1 MKKTLLI
8 ASLALTF
15 AVFMAACNSC
25 NSNKFKQAENGLL
38 YRFETTNPEGAQ
50 PQAGDV
56 LVGELLLRLE
66 NDTLFTNVGNADR
79 IFQVAESP
87 MFKGDILEG
96 LLMMHVGEK
105 AIFKIPADSI
115 GNFMQESQMP
125 PMYKKGAGQF
135 FYYEIAL
142 MDIVTKDE
150 LAQEQA
156 NFIEEMN
163 QRKEEE
169 PATLAKYIADNNITV
184 KPTKSGLYVIVN
196 KKGTGAKVAAGKK
209 VSVNYT
215 GRLLDGTLF
224 DTSREADAKAADKVQ
239 PGRTYEPLTYT
250 VGAQSMIKGWDE
262 GIMGQP
268 AGSEITLVMPSELAY
283 GARGAG
289 KDILPYS
296 PLVFILTIE
305 SVE

>member
-8 ASLALTF
+8 ALWALTF
-15 AVFMAACNSC
+15 AVIMTACDK
-25 NSNKFKQAENGLL
+25 NKFKQAENGLL

-96 LLMMHVGEK
+96 LLMMHVGDK

-125 PMYKKGAGQF
+125 PMYKKDAGQF
-135 FYYEIAL
+135 FYYEISL

-169 PATLAKYIADNNITV
+169 PATLAKYIADNNITA

-224 DTSREADAKAADKVQ
+224 DTSREADAKEADKVQ

-250 VGAQSMIKGWDE
+250 VGAQPMIKGWDE
-262 GIMGQP
+262 GIMGQT
-268 AGSEITLVMPSELAY
+268 AGSDITLIMPSELAY

-289 KDILPYS
+289 KDIMPYS
-296 PLVFILTIE
+296 PLVFNLTIE

>member
-1 MKKTLLI
+1 M
-8 ASLALTF
+8 
-15 AVFMAACNSC
+15 
-25 NSNKFKQAENGLL
+25 
-38 YRFETTNPEGAQ
+38 
-50 PQAGDV
+50 
-56 LVGELLLRLE
+56 
-66 NDTLFTNVGNADR
+66 
-79 IFQVAESP
+79 
-87 MFKGDILEG
+87 
-96 LLMMHVGEK
+96 
-105 AIFKIPADSI
+105 
-115 GNFMQESQMP
+115 
-125 PMYKKGAGQF
+125 
-135 FYYEIAL
+135 
-142 MDIVTKDE
+142 
-150 LAQEQA
+150 
-156 NFIEEMN
+156 
-163 QRKEEE
+163 
-169 PATLAKYIADNNITV
+169 
-184 KPTKSGLYVIVN
+184 N

-296 PLVFILTIE
+296 PLVFNLTIE